1 MKVPVPLQNTDVTIS
16 HHQSALKMKVDPI
29 VKKIILKTKNAPKTM
44 FMKTS
49 HVLLL
54 LVCFASFLLCGKL
67 NAQFNLG
74 LSINKVNSLAKPNSR
89 MFCAP
94 DGNLT
99 YAFGFV
105 SETTDKSLGLSL
117 YKSFT
122 KLFLD
127 VDIIYRSSKTR
138 YMIKDYTEEFF
149 SPISYLDETYQTF
162 HIPVIAGINY
172 KNIKLGA
179 GTFFNYHLKN
189 DNALGKTFPFE
200 NRNRKLDTGVELFLG
215 YKLFNR
221 ILLQIR
227 YEKAFVRV
235 GNHIYYNQQ
244 STRILSRM
252 DNVSFGVSV
261 FPGGMDK

>member
-1 MKVPVPLQNTDVTIS
+1 
-16 HHQSALKMKVDPI
+16 
-29 VKKIILKTKNAPKTM
+29 
-44 FMKTS
+44 MKTS
-49 HVLLL
+49 HVILL
-54 LVCFASFLLCGKL
+54 LVWFGSFLFIGKL
-67 NAQFNLG
+67 NSQFNLG
-74 LSINKVNSLAKPNSR
+74 LTINKVNSLAKPNSR
-89 MFCAP
+89 MFGDA
-94 DGNLT
+94 DGNLS
-99 YAFGFV
+99 YSFGFI
-105 SETTDKSLGLSL
+105 SETTDKSVGLSL

-122 KLFLD
+122 KLFLN
-127 VDIIYRSSKTR
+127 VDLYYRSSKTR

-149 SPISYLDETYQTF
+149 SPVSYLDETYQTI
-162 HIPVIAGINY
+162 HVPVIAGFNY

-189 DNALGKTFPFE
+189 DNALGKIFPFE
-200 NRNRKLDTGVELFLG
+200 NRNRKLDTGVEFFIG

-221 ILLQIR
+221 VLLHAR

-261 FPGGMDK
+261 YPGGMDK